1 MKKFALIAVATV
13 AITTS
18 TAQEDDIQHI
28 LSRQLSRYKASGS
41 RRKKVKEKLEQL
53 KEDTKKPSSSANWY
67 SQKKIEWWNSPEIS
81 TTTTSGDSKT
91 VSQKNEWWNSS
102 PDPESTSED
111 DWNKNAWWNGS
122 GKSGKSGSSWWQSGS
137 KSNKTPKST
146 WSDTTWH
153 SGDDWKSHHDKE
165 EFFLV
170 PYICPRKCVEY
181 VPDDTTSSDTTS
193 SSLGNVAVQDC
204 NLYDDHQKWYVSYH
218 EQFMKFE
225 ASDEKGSCIGI
236 GDGDS
241 VEAVCGAS
249 DPPQLKMVDCED
261 ERTDW
266 YFTGGQYISG
276 YCWIRGYSAAM
287 NVELDGDDVTDEC
300 KDFLKVIPELFP
312 SSPSTSPS
320 ITTFM
325 VVGKK
330 YLDSIPAPSAA
341 PSVSSM
347 PSVSSKPTK

>member
-1 MKKFALIAVATV
+1 MKKFALIAVATIS
-13 AITTS
+13 ITTT

-28 LSRQLSRYKASGS
+28 LSRQLSRYKVSGS

-53 KEDTKKPSSSANWY
+53 KEDTKKPSSSVNWY
-67 SQKKIEWWNSPEIS
+67 SQKKIEWWKSPE
-81 TTTTSGDSKT
+81 TTTSEDSKAD
-91 VSQKNEWWNSS
+91 SYKNEWWMNS
-102 PDPESTSED
+102 SED
-111 DWNKNAWWNGS
+111 DWNGS

-137 KSNKTPKST
+137 KSNKST

-165 EFFLV
+165 GFFLV

-181 VPDDTTSSDTTS
+181 VPDDTTSSDTSS

-204 NLYDDHQKWYVSYH
+204 NLYDDHQKWYVGYH

-236 GDGDS
+236 GDGES
-241 VEAVCGAS
+241 VVDVCGGGS
-249 DPPQLKMVDCED
+249 SEPPSLKMVDCED

-266 YFTGGQYISG
+266 YFTGGQYIAG

-300 KDFLKVIPELFP
+300 KDFLKVIPDLFP
-312 SSPSTSPS
+312 SSPSPS

-330 YLDSIPAPSAA
+330 YLDSIPAPT
-341 PSVSSM
+341 SM
-347 PSVSSKPTK
+347 PTPNPTPPPTPPPTS

>member
-1 MKKFALIAVATV
+1 MKKFAITLIAVATV
-13 AITTS
+13 TITTT

-53 KEDTKKPSSSANWY
+53 KEDTKKPSSSVNWY
-67 SQKKIEWWNSPEIS
+67 SQKKIEWWNSPET
-81 TTTTSGDSKT
+81 TTTTSEDSKT
-91 VSQKNEWWNSS
+91 VSKKNEWWNSS
-102 PDPESTSED
+102 PEPESTSED
-111 DWNKNAWWNGS
+111 DWNKNAWW
-122 GKSGKSGSSWWQSGS
+122 QSGS
-137 KSNKTPKST
+137 KSNKSNKTPKST

-153 SGDDWKSHHDKE
+153 SGDEWKSHHDKE
-165 EFFLV
+165 GFFLV

-204 NLYDDHQKWYVSYH
+204 NLYDDHQKWYVGYH

-236 GDGDS
+236 GDGES
-241 VEAVCGAS
+241 VVDVCGGGS
-249 DPPQLKMVDCED
+249 SEPPSLKMVDCED

-266 YFTGGQYISG
+266 YFTGGQYIAG

-300 KDFLKVIPELFP
+300 KDFLKVIPDIFP
-312 SSPSTSPS
+312 SSPSPS

-330 YLDSIPAPSAA
+330 YLDSIPAPT
-341 PSVSSM
+341 SM
-347 PSVSSKPTK
+347 PTPNPTPPPTPPPTS

>member
-13 AITTS
+13 TITTT

-53 KEDTKKPSSSANWY
+53 KEDTKKPSSSVNWY
-67 SQKKIEWWNSPEIS
+67 SQKKIEWWNSPETS
-81 TTTTSGDSKT
+81 TTSSEDSKT
-91 VSQKNEWWNSS
+91 VSQKNEWWNS
-102 PDPESTSED
+102 DPESTSED
-111 DWNKNAWWNGS
+111 DWNKNAWWNSS

-146 WSDTTWH
+146 WSDSTWH
-153 SGDDWKSHHDKE
+153 SGDEWKSHHDKE

-181 VPDDTTSSDTTS
+181 IPDDTTS

-204 NLYDDHQKWYVSYH
+204 NLYDDHQKWYVGYH

-241 VEAVCGAS
+241 VVDVCGGGS
-249 DPPQLKMVDCED
+249 SEPPQLKMVDCDD

-287 NVELDGDDVTDEC
+287 NVELDGNDVTDEC

-312 SSPSTSPS
+312 SSPSPS

-347 PSVSSKPTK
+347 PSVSSKPTKK